1 VNRADRRRLEAINRK
16 QAKRRAKMKLTEE
29 QQKIL
34 DCFNALDTEVKKLR
48 VTVPTGAKVA
58 KAFGALALAVDEA
71 MQEVAGIDPH
81 AKLEDKPHLDGS
93 AGLQVVKEEDVDP
106 EVLAAARAEPKT
118 EPTVQ

>member
-1 VNRADRRRLEAINRK
+1 
-16 QAKRRAKMKLTEE
+16 MKLTEE

-34 DCFNALDTEVKKLR
+34 DCFNALDTEVKQLR

-81 AKLEDKPHLDGS
+81 AKLEDKPHLDG
-93 AGLQVVKEEDVDP
+93 APGLQVVKEEDVDP